1 MQKVSEWSRKGKNN
15 LSIINFKLKNNID
28 NAERTEVIIMK
39 SLAQLGLFAGG
50 VLFGTA
56 GIKILSS
63 KDAKKAYTHTT
74 AAVLRAK
81 ECVMGAATK
90 IKENADDILADSKKI
105 NEERAAAEEVI
116 EDAAGETA

>member
-1 MQKVSEWSRKGKNN
+1 
-15 LSIINFKLKNNID
+15 
-28 NAERTEVIIMK
+28 MK

-56 GIKILSS
+56 GIKVLSS

-81 ECVMGAATK
+81 ECIMGTAIK
-90 IKENADDILADSKKI
+90 IKENADDILADSRKI

-116 EDAAGETA
+116 EDAAGAETV